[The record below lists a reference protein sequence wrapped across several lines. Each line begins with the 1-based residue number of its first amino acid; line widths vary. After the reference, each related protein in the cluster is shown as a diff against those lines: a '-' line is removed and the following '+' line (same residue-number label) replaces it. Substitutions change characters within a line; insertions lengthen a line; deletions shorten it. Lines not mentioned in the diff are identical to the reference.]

1 VRARLPVGVIGVGAL
16 GQHHARHLARMEGV
30 HLVGV
35 CDIDARRSHKI
46 AAELGTAAFTELDD
60 LLARVE
66 AVTVAVPTPAHAEVG
81 LRALEMSVPVLME
94 KPLAATLAE
103 ADHLIAVAQR
113 RRAQL
118 QVGHIERYNRALR
131 AAEPYLDGP
140 RFLESQR
147 LAPFQPRG
155 TDVAVVLDLMIH
167 DLDLVLHLTGG
178 STATEVRASGIPVLS
193 PHLDLAN
200 ARVEFENGAVAQ
212 ATASRVARERIR
224 RLRLFQPNG
233 YFSLDLASGGG
244 EFMRVRAGWQ
254 PGTGRE
260 LADVVERVVLEA
272 PEADALA
279 LELQSFVH
287 AVRGQ
292 REVVIRG
299 EEGRAALALALRVAD
314 AIRTQPL
321 AASTP
326 S

>member
-1 VRARLPVGVIGVGAL
+1 
-16 GQHHARHLARMEGV
+16 MEEV

-35 CDIDARRSHKI
+35 CDIDARRSQKI

-103 ADHLIAVAQR
+103 ADRLIAVAQR

-140 RFLESQR
+140 RYLESQR

-200 ARVEFENGAVAQ
+200 ARVEFDNGAVAQ

-260 LADVVERVVLEA
+260 LADVVERIVLEA

-292 REVVIRG
+292 REVVVRG
-299 EEGRAALALALRVAD
+299 DEGRAALALALRVAD
-314 AIRTQPL
+314 AVRTQPL
-321 AASTP
+321 AAST
-326 S
+326 SA

>member
-1 VRARLPVGVIGVGAL
+1 MTSRLPVGVIGVGAL
-16 GQHHARHLARMEGV
+16 GQHHARHLARLDEV

-35 CDIDARRSHKI
+35 CDIDAARSEKV
-46 AAELGTAAFTELDD
+46 AAELGTAAFVEVED

-66 AVTVAVPTPAHAEVG
+66 AVTIAVPTPEHAEVG
-81 LRALEMSVPVLME
+81 MRALELSVPVLME
-94 KPLAATLAE
+94 KPLAATLGQ
-103 ADHLIAVAQR
+103 ADALIAAAR
-113 RRAQL
+113 RRRVQL
-118 QVGHIERYNRALR
+118 QVGHIERYTRALR
-131 AAEPYLDGP
+131 AAEPYLNGP
-140 RFLESQR
+140 RYFESQR
-147 LAPFQPRG
+147 RAPFQPRG

-178 STATEVRASGIPVLS
+178 STATEVRASGISVLS
-193 PHLDLAN
+193 SHLDLAN
-200 ARVEFENGAVAQ
+200 ARVEFANGAVAQ

-244 EFMRVRAGWQ
+244 EFMRVRSGWQ

-260 LADVVERVVLEA
+260 LADVVERILLEA

-292 REVVIRG
+292 REVVVRG

-314 AIRTQPL
+314 AVRTQPL
-321 AASTP
+321 AISTL
-326 S
+326 

>member
-1 VRARLPVGVIGVGAL
+1 MRIPVGVVGVVAL
-16 GQHHARHLARMEGV
+16 GQHHARHLAGLDEVR
-30 HLVGV
+30 LVGV
-35 CDIDARRSHKI
+35 YDTNLGRSRQV
-46 AAELGTAAFTELDD
+46 ASGLGTVAFPELDA
-60 LLARVE
+60 LLRQVE
-66 AVTVAVPTPAHAEVG
+66 AVTVAVPTPAHADVG
-81 LRALEMSVPVLME
+81 LRALELGVPVLME

-103 ADHLIAVAQR
+103 ADALVAAARKRQL
-113 RRAQL
+113 QL

-131 AAEPYLDGP
+131 AAQPYLDGP
-140 RFLESQR
+140 RYIESLR

-167 DLDLVLHLTGG
+167 DLDLVLHLTG
-178 STATEVRASGIPVLS
+178 STATEVRASGLPVLS
-193 PHLDLAN
+193 SHLDIAN
-200 ARVEFENGAVAQ
+200 ARVEFANGSVAL

-244 EFMRVRAGWQ
+244 EFMRLRSGWQ

-260 LADVVERVVLEA
+260 LADVVEHIELQA

-292 REVVIRG
+292 REVVVTG
-299 EEGRAALALALRVAD
+299 EEGRSALELALRVAT
-314 AIRTQPL
+314 AVRTPRL
-321 AASTP
+321 AVTAL
-326 S
+326 